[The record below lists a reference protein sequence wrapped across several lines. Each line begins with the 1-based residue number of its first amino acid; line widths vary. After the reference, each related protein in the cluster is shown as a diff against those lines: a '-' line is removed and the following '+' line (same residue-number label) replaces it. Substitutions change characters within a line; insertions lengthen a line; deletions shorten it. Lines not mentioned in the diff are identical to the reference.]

1 MKRFIHSV
9 KNLLFI
15 ALIICFV
22 QCKQEENL
30 NENPENLDLSEFAFV
45 PSTPTSS
52 SNTNLVF
59 YGCSYYATSSVQIEQ
74 QKISIKKHFNSQLK
88 WPCVLE
94 YDTISLGKLNQ
105 GEYLVT
111 LEIIDTNPMVTDT
124 VFHTETKTL
133 QIDP

>member
-1 MKRFIHSV
+1 MKRFLHPV

-30 NENPENLDLSEFAFV
+30 NENPENLDLSEITFV
-45 PSTPTSS
+45 PLTPTSS

-59 YGCSYYATSSVQIEQ
+59 YGCSYYETSSVQIDQ
-74 QKISIKKHFNSQLK
+74 QQITIKKHFNSQLK

-94 YDTISLGKLNQ
+94 YDTISLGILNQ

-111 LEIIDTNPMVTDT
+111 LEIIDTNPMVTDSL
-124 VFHTETKTL
+124 FHKETKTL
-133 QIDP
+133 RIDS